1 MFIARANIV
10 VGQQDRG
17 PDSAAGARPERR
29 IIIERLA
36 AASLLLPDPV
46 DMIQLLQII
55 TRILRDGVPLVHN
68 LLLLPSRPRGWTP
81 VFPTTVEGND
91 LAYARGLDSRGD
103 RATGGRRRLPT
114 LIA

>member
-1 MFIARANIV
+1 MTFGRNVYLPRKMFIVRADVV

-55 TRILRDGVPLVHN
+55 TRILRDGVSLVHN
-68 LLLLPSRPRGWTP
+68 LLLIAVATK
-81 VFPTTVEGND
+81 
-91 LAYARGLDSRGD
+91 GLDTRVPHYC
-103 RATGGRRRLPT
+103 GG
-114 LIA
+114 